1 LNPNPKPLQSD
12 TALYLAQG
20 AEAGNV
26 IEGKEKVKLEIAK

>member
-20 AEAGNV
+20 AEVGNV
-26 IEGKEKVKLEIAK
+26 IEGREKVKLEIAR